1 MADNIPVRIPFKRHL
16 LYLAIAG
23 APALSLTDALADT
36 VTNTPAPA
44 NQQWECQPQGEQWQC
59 QSRQR
64 PQGAYPP
71 APLAKI
77 PKSSKYNTAQA
88 EDTAA
93 KTQPAKHP
101 ANPWDWVKKSQL
113 PDPSVCQTGCDGAY
127 VAPTPDWPDA
137 DKAPAQSPLHAS
149 AASSRMANNTVTL
162 SGDVQ
167 VSQGNRHLSASEASL
182 NRDTDQV
189 VAGGGITFREP
200 DLLVHGSRA
209 EFSTDTALGHFEDA
223 SFVEYHNQLRGSA
236 SLIQRSSD
244 NTLDLEQAMLTR
256 CPPDDEV
263 WKMKAGD
270 IHLDN
275 EEGWGSAKNATL
287 NIHGVPVFYTPYITF
302 PIDERRKTGF
312 LWPTLSSS
320 SRNGFEMSVPYYLN
334 LAPNYDATITPRYI
348 EKRGTMTALE
358 LRHLNSFGNWVLAGA
373 YLHDQLYT
381 DGANTSNP
389 SANQDTPP
397 QAERWIGSVKHSGEI
412 DGFYTGIDYTK
423 VSDNDFFRDLS
434 TDSLELRRA
443 SHLNQSAAFGY
454 NNEEWLSQVLV
465 QQYQTIDAQLNQ
477 QYKILPRV
485 SLEHLTGSANFA
497 VDWLFDT
504 EFTRFEHDQSWDN
517 GGTFTTGN
525 RSYGEIGAS
534 YPMRWA
540 AGFIT
545 PTAKVRNVSYNLD
558 ATAPGADKT
567 PSATSPLGSLDMGL
581 IFERNAGSYLQTLEP
596 RLYYLYSDYKDQ
608 SGNPRFDTRELAFSY
623 SQLFRDTRFAGHD
636 RLDDAN
642 QLSVGMTSRF
652 IENTRGR
659 EVLSLSLGQIF
670 YFDDRKVQLGPVT
683 PLDQVSNSNIAA
695 EAQFQPQDN
704 LWLSST
710 LLWDSRRDLV
720 NEGGLGVHYQSPG
733 NSLYNFGYR
742 YRRNGASNIG
752 TGVRNLSQVDTSVV
766 QPLSE
771 RWQAYARF
779 RYDTEEHR
787 TVDQLAG
794 VRYEDCCWAVS
805 ILYQRGIDNEYLD
818 QTSGQTVVQQ
828 SNVFV
833 LEFQLKGLGSLGNKA
848 QSILSENILGY
859 KDLEQ

>member
-1 MADNIPVRIPFKRHL
+1 MADITPVSIPFRRHL

-23 APALSLTDALADT
+23 APALAIANDA
-36 VTNTPAPA
+36 VAPA
-44 NQQWECQPQGEQWQC
+44 HQQWECLPQGEQWQC
-59 QSRQR
+59 RRRQL
-64 PQGAYPP
+64 PEGAYPP
-71 APLAKI
+71 VPLAEI
-77 PKSSKYNTAQA
+77 PKSSKYNT
-88 EDTAA
+88 ETGDDTSA
-93 KTQPAKHP
+93 KALAT
-101 ANPWDWVKKSQL
+101 NTWDWIEKSQMA
-113 PDPSVCQTGCDGAY
+113 DPSQCKTGCDGAY
-127 VAPTPDWPDA
+127 VAPAADWPDA
-137 DKAPAQSPLHAS
+137 GKTPAQSPLHAS
-149 AASSRMANNTVTL
+149 AASSKMANNTVTL

-167 VSQGNRHLSASEASL
+167 VSQGNRHLSADEASL
-182 NRDTDQV
+182 NRGNDQV
-189 VAGGGITFREP
+189 VAAGNITFREP
-200 DLLVHGSRA
+200 DLLLRASRA

-223 SFVEYHNQLRGSA
+223 SFVEYSKQLRGSA
-236 SLIQRSSD
+236 SLVERKSD
-244 NTLDLEQAMLTR
+244 NTLDLEQAMMTR
-256 CPPDDEV
+256 CPPGDEV
-263 WKMKAGD
+263 WKMRAGK

-275 EEGWGSAKNATL
+275 AEGWGSAKHATL

-302 PIDERRKTGF
+302 PIDEHRKTGF
-312 LWPTLSSS
+312 LWPTLSNS
-320 SRNGFEMSVPYYLN
+320 SRNGFEISAPYYLN

-348 EKRGTMTALE
+348 EKRGTMTALQM
-358 LRHLNSFGNWVLAGA
+358 RHLSGFGNLVLAGA
-373 YLHDQLYT
+373 YLNDDLYT
-381 DGANTSNP
+381 DGPDANR
-389 SANQDTPP
+389 DTPP
-397 QAERWIGSVKHSGEI
+397 QAERWIGSVKQNGGSE
-412 DGFYTGIDYTK
+412 GFYTAVDYTK

-443 SHLNQSAAFGY
+443 SHLNQQAVLGY
-454 NNEEWLSQVLV
+454 NNTQWLTQVKV
-465 QQYQTIDAQLNQ
+465 QQYQTIDYQLNK
-477 QYKILPRV
+477 QYKILPQV
-485 SLEHLTGSANFA
+485 SLEHLNGSANFDI
-497 VDWLFDT
+497 DWLFDA
-504 EFTRFEHDQSWDN
+504 EFTRFDHDQSWDN
-517 GGTFTTGN
+517 SGTFTTGS
-525 RSYGEIGAS
+525 RSYGEMGAS

-540 AGFIT
+540 AGFVT
-545 PTAKVRNVSYNLD
+545 PTAKVRHVSYDLD
-558 ATAPGADKT
+558 ATAPGADDS

-581 IFERNAGSYLQTLEP
+581 VFERDTGSYLQTLEP

-608 SGNPRFDTRELAFSY
+608 SGNPSFDTRELAFSY

-652 IENTRGR
+652 IENTQGR

-670 YFDDRKVQLGPVT
+670 YFDDRQVQIGAAT
-683 PLDQVSNSNIAA
+683 PQDRLSNSNIAA
-695 EAQFQPQDN
+695 EAQLQPQDN

-742 YRRNGASNIG
+742 YRRDGARNIG
-752 TGVRNLSQVDTSVV
+752 TGTRDLSQLDASVA

-794 VRYEDCCWAVS
+794 LRYEDCCWAVS

-818 QTSGQTVVQQ
+818 QTSGETVVQQ
-828 SNVFV
+828 DNVFV